1 MENKKLH
8 LKISALVFMTVAV
21 IVSMASILVHERQRT
36 REVEAEIGEIQ
47 KIRRDITIAQ
57 RNITILATL
66 GEGIIGWEEA
76 DYLHYRTRR
85 LRTDS
90 LLQAMKPHCKDFV
103 HPVQIDTLRTLLAE
117 KEAHLLHLMET
128 FARQDKADSLLV
140 NHLPEVARRATRV
153 RTVMRKKKGIA
164 GVFGGKKTV
173 QILPSAKELHQF
185 SDSLIAMQQERT
197 AEMEAYVDSLR
208 TRNRTLNTQLNRL
221 VSDLDRQAQAAF
233 AEREQKI
240 AEAQALSVRLFTAT
254 ISAAIVLLFL
264 SYLTI
269 HRELKRNADEKK
281 KREKLIGE
289 LQESNEANEKLIKL
303 RRNLIQ
309 NVTHELRTPLTAIS
323 GNAELLLNDTEEDNR
338 MRHAQ
343 TIHDAAG
350 RMAGMINSL
359 LVYFR
364 LDSGKETP
372 TVKPFKLRSIAETLE
387 TEFVSLAKNKGLNF
401 KIESETDEI
410 VSGDKNRIISIGSN
424 LLSNAVKF
432 TSSGTITLSTE
443 YKEGTFTLTVKDTGT
458 GMTREQ
464 QQRIFTPFERL
475 GNAVTEDGF
484 GLGLAIVSDTVKLLK
499 GNISVESEPGKG
511 SRFTVSLPL
520 PKVEETEIGEKKQEN
535 HISLSGYNILAIDND
550 LVLLNM
556 LRDMYRQ
563 HGVEC
568 DTCQSVDE
576 LTDLMR
582 TKDYDLLITDLK
594 MPEVNGYEVLELLR
608 TSEIGNSQTIPIVAA
623 TAAGY
628 VEEEELTCKGFTAVL
643 YKPYSIGELLA
654 VTESCIKR
662 NKTSRID
669 LSPLLAFG
677 DKRRTLEKLAT
688 TTLSDMDEVRKV
700 AETKDMEALDGW
712 VHHLRSSSSLR
723 TTSSIP
729 TLCAACWKTKAFVV
743 WLPPTATAHGNC
755 FPRCR
760 RTTLCLPTCAC
771 PTVTASP
778 CWQNC
783 GNKAGTIPTS
793 S

>member
-1 MENKKLH
+1 M
-8 LKISALVFMTVAV
+8 VAV
-21 IVSMASILVHERQRT
+21 IASMAAILVHERQRI
-36 REVEAEIGEIQ
+36 REIEVESAEIRQ
-47 KIRRDITIAQ
+47 VRRDINTAH
-57 RNITILATL
+57 RHITRLATL
-66 GEGIIGWEEA
+66 GESVIGWEEA
-76 DYLHYRTRR
+76 DTTCYRTLR

-90 LLQAMKPHCKDFV
+90 LLQALKPHCRDYV
-103 HPVQIDTLRTLLAE
+103 RPAQIDTLRTLLAE
-117 KEAHLLHLMET
+117 KEAHLLHLT
-128 FARQDKADSLLV
+128 VILARQDEADSLLV
-140 NHLPEVARRATRV
+140 NHLPEVAKRATRV
-153 RTVMRKKKGIA
+153 RTVKQKKSGLA
-164 GVFGGKKTV
+164 GALGGKKTV
-173 QILPSAKELHQF
+173 QVLPSAKELHQF
-185 SDSLIAMQQERT
+185 SDSLIAIQQRQT
-197 AEMEAYVDSLR
+197 AEMDAYSDSLR
-208 TRNRTLNTQLNRL
+208 NRNRALNRELNRL
-221 VSDLDRQAQAAF
+221 VSDLDTQAQTAF
-233 AEREQKI
+233 GHRERKI
-240 AEAQALSVRLFTAT
+240 AEAQALSVRLFTIT

-264 SYLTI
+264 SYLAI
-269 HRELKRNADEKK
+269 HREMKHKDHERKR
-281 KREKLIGE
+281 REKLIDE

-309 NVTHELRTPLTAIS
+309 NVTHELRTPLAAIS
-323 GNAELLLNDTEEDNR
+323 GNAELLLNDTETVSR

-372 TVKPFKLRSIAETLE
+372 TVKPFKLCSITETLE
-387 TEFVSLAKNKGLNF
+387 TEFAPLAKNKGLNF

-432 TSSGTITLSTE
+432 TSSGIITLSTE
-443 YKEGTFTLTVKDTGT
+443 YKEGTFTLIVEDTGT

-464 QQRIFTPFERL
+464 QQRIFIPFERL

-499 GNISVESEPGKG
+499 GNIRVESEPDKG

-520 PKVEETEIGEKKQEN
+520 AKAEETEIHEKKQES

-556 LRDMYRQ
+556 LRDMYRL

-608 TSEIGNSQTIPIVAA
+608 TSEIGNSQTIPVVAA

-628 VEEEELTCKGFTAVL
+628 VEGEELKRKGFAAVL
-643 YKPYSIGELLA
+643 YKPYSINELLV
-654 VTESCIKR
+654 VTERCIKR

-677 DKRRTLEKLAT
+677 EKRRTLEKLAT
-688 TTLSDMDEVRKV
+688 TTQSDMDEVRK
-700 AETKDMEALDGW
+700 AMEGKDMEALDGW
-712 VHHLRSSSSLR
+712 VHHLRSSWMLIKESR
-723 TTSSIP
+723 
-729 TLCAACWKTKAFVV
+729 CA
-743 WLPPTATAHGNC
+743 HH
-755 FPRCR
+755 RCH
-760 RTTLCLPTCAC
+760 
-771 PTVTASP
+771 
-778 CWQNC
+778 
-783 GNKAGTIPTS
+783 
-793 S
+793 